1 MQSRHRFGL
10 AAGLVLLGAVAS
22 ALAAPDLP
30 ERVVTHWNGAGVPDG
45 YADRWVALV
54 GLPALSAAILGM
66 LAVVPRIDPLGENIA
81 AFRETYDWFAVVLT
95 AFLTLLHAGVLAY
108 NLGYEFEFLRLVAV
122 GVGLLYYFVGRVVAR
137 AERNWFVGV
146 RTPWTLSSDEVW
158 DRTHALA
165 ARLFTVA
172 AVVALAG
179 AVVGESIVY
188 FLAVPAAVVAAVAT
202 GYSYYAYRQVEDGP
216 AVGG

>member
-30 ERVVTHWNGAGVPDG
+30 ERVVTHWNGAGTPDG

-54 GLPALSAAILGM
+54 GLPAVSAGVLAM
-66 LAVVPRIDPLGENIA
+66 LAVVPRIDPLGENID
-81 AFRETYDWFAVVLT
+81 AFRPTYDWFAVALT
-95 AFLTLLHAGVLAY
+95 AFLTAMHGGVLAY
-108 NLGYEFEFLRLVAV
+108 NLGYEFEFLRLVAL
-122 GVGLLYYFVGRVVAR
+122 GVAVLYFFVGRVVKR

-158 DRTHALA
+158 DRTHAHA
-165 ARLFTVA
+165 AKLFVGA
-172 AVVALAG
+172 AVLALIG
-179 AVVGESIVY
+179 AAMGQAIVY
-188 FLAVPAAVVAAVAT
+188 FIAVPAAAIAAIT
-202 GYSYYAYRQVEDGP
+202 TLYSYYAYRQVETD